1 MIIDCNNKMLAFGGT
16 TLNTIVLLGKD
27 SYESI
32 SKKTSLILKLQFQ
45 YSIIRHEILTTTFT
59 DEISF
64 FDTKMNNE
72 LNLHLHPVEIL
83 ILCNDPNSS

>member
-16 TLNTIVLLGKD
+16 ILKTAVILRKYVFVML
-27 SYESI
+27 E
-32 SKKTSLILKLQFQ
+32 TSLDLKLQFQ
-45 YSIIRHEILTTTFT
+45 YSIIRHEILTTTIT

-72 LNLHLHPVEIL
+72 LNLHPVEIL